1 MPGLR
6 LSGQRIRGSDTGL
19 HRKYK
24 PWPGESQKNMS
35 TSTSVCS
42 RALLHPSFG
51 HFRTDGNPVGAGIR
65 HGIRADEEHCM
76 CADAGNAWPG
86 KLSDDRS
93 VVGPSIVTDHCD
105 GPWRYSIVAA
115 IASVTDSAS
124 CVTHT
129 MPASRRFTVV
139 PSRCP

>member
-1 MPGLR
+1 MPVLR
-6 LSGQRIRGSDTGL
+6 LSRQRIRCSDTGL
-19 HRKYK
+19 PGKYK
-24 PWPGESQKNMS
+24 PWPGESQKNML

-42 RALLHPSFG
+42 RDLLHPSFA
-51 HFRTDGNPVGAGIR
+51 HFCTDENPGGAGIR
-65 HGIRADEEHCM
+65 HGSRADEGHCM

-86 KLSDDRS
+86 GLSGDRS
-93 VVGPSIVTDHCD
+93 VVCPSIVTDHCD
-105 GPWRYSIVAA
+105 GPWRYSIVVA

-129 MPASRRFTVV
+129 MPASRRFTIV